1 MFVLIFRVEFPVF
14 DHKGIELVIN
24 VSEGKKYK
32 YDKEFA
38 EFGCQIDIRCELY
51 ISTDEIL

>member
-1 MFVLIFRVEFPVF
+1 VFVLIFRVEFPVF